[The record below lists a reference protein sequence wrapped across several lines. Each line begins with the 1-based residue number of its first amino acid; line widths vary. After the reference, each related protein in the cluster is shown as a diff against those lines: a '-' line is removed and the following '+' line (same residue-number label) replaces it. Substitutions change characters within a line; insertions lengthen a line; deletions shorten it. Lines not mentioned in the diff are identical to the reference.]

1 MADIKQVAII
11 IGIAVLFSAFIIASA
26 ETFYETPK
34 YENYCNSSNYGPI
47 TKVLPPGAVIPNNC
61 ADVYSTTEAIKCSNE
76 NGMVEIKY
84 NSNNCPVYDNCN
96 YCNKYLMDAQKK
108 HGQTTF
114 IILAILGVL
123 TIIFGVYF
131 KIEFIGSGF
140 MYGGIII
147 LFYATV
153 RFLMDQNKYIRI
165 LILFIELLIVIL
177 IGYKK
182 LYKKK

>member
-1 MADIKQVAII
+1 MK
-11 IGIAVLFSAFIIASA
+11 
-26 ETFYETPK
+26 
-34 YENYCNSSNYGPI
+34 NYCNNTNYGLAKP
-47 TKVLPPGAVIPNNC
+47 LPTGAVIPNNC
-61 ADVYSTTEAIKCSNE
+61 GDVYSIPESIKCMND
-76 NGMVEIKY
+76 NGMVETKY
-84 NSNNCPVYDNCN
+84 DSKNCPVYDNCN

-147 LFYATV
+147 LFYATI

-165 LILFIELLIVIL
+165 LILFIELMIVIL

-182 LYKKK
+182 LNKKK